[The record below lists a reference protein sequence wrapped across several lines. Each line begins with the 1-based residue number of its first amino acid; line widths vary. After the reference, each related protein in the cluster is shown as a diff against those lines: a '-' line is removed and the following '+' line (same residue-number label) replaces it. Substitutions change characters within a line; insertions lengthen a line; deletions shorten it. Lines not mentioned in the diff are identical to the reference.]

1 MSFRMP
7 AEWEPH
13 EGTWLAWPH
22 ERSDWPGKFPLVAW
36 VYCDIIKRLARV
48 ERVHILVEDG
58 DAESKIRTLLRK
70 SAVELDG
77 VDFIHYPTDRSWT
90 RDYCPTFVKDGK
102 NSTAILNWRFNGWA
116 KYDNW
121 KTDDAIPSKIAK
133 KLRLPDVK
141 PVLDGRRI

>member
-22 ERSDWPGKFPLVAW
+22 ERSDWPGKFPPVPW
-36 VYCDIIKRLARV
+36 VYCDIVKRLARV
-48 ERVHILVEDG
+48 ERVHILIEDRE
-58 DAESKIRTLLRK
+58 AEAKVVTMLRK
-70 SAVELDG
+70 NAVKLDA
-77 VDFIHYPTDRSWT
+77 VDFFHYPTDRSWT
-90 RDYCPTFVKDGK
+90 RDYCPIFAK
-102 NSTAILNWRFNGWA
+102 NDQGQTTILNWRFNGWA

-133 KLRLPDVK
+133 KLR
-141 PVLDGRRI
+141 